1 MVMSFFR
8 RSDDSGIDHIEAQV
22 QRMVTDARHTFDLAM
37 NALTGGSVASVGEEV
52 RRTDRQINV
61 TEMEIRREL
70 VVHFSVHAD
79 GDATEMLVFMNMIKD
94 LERIGDYNKNVFD
107 LAEEGVSFVDA
118 DDLERIL
125 GFRDEISSRIAL
137 MGEILTTRDAERARA
152 FIARGDVMR
161 HEFDDLVTELVHST
175 SVANHAVPRALLYR
189 FLKRITAHS
198 LNVVTAVV
206 MPVDRLDYFDED
218 GYGDKGGK
226 GDQD

>member
-8 RSDDSGIDHIEAQV
+8 RSDDSGIDRIEAQV

-37 NALTGGSVASVGEEV
+37 NALTGGSVASVGDEV
-52 RRTDRQINV
+52 RRTDRRINV

-70 VVHFSVHAD
+70 VVHFSVHAA

-107 LAEEGVSFVDA
+107 LAEEGVSFLDA
-118 DDLERIL
+118 DDLDRIL

-137 MGEILTTRDAERARA
+137 MGEILTVRDAERARA
-152 FIARGDVMR
+152 YIARGDEMR
-161 HEFDDLVTELVHST
+161 REFDALVTELVHST

-198 LNVVTAVV
+198 VNVVTAVV

-218 GYGDKGGK
+218 GYGDKADK
-226 GDQD
+226 G

>member
-8 RSDDSGIDHIEAQV
+8 RPDDSGIAHIEAQV

-37 NALTGGSVASVGEEV
+37 NAVTGGSVASVADEV

-70 VVHFSVHAD
+70 VVHFSVHAG
-79 GDATEMLVFMNMIKD
+79 GDATEMLVFMNMVKD

-107 LAEEGVSFVDA
+107 LAEEGVSFAEA

-137 MGEILTTRDAERARA
+137 MGEILTVRDEERARA
-152 FIARGDVMR
+152 YIARSDELR
-161 HEFDDLVTELVHST
+161 REFDTLVNGLVHST
-175 SVANHAVPRALLYR
+175 EPALHAVPRALLYR

-198 LNVVTAVV
+198 MNVVTAVV
-206 MPVDRLDYFDED
+206 MPVDRLDYYDEAD
-218 GYGDKGGK
+218 DTRT
-226 GDQD
+226 

>member
-37 NALTGGSVASVGEEV
+37 NAVTGGSVASVADEV

-70 VVHFSVHAD
+70 VVHFSVHAG
-79 GDATEMLVFMNMIKD
+79 GDATEMLVFMNMVKD

-107 LAEEGVSFVDA
+107 LAEEGVSFAEA

-137 MGEILTTRDAERARA
+137 MGEILTVRDEERARA
-152 FIARGDVMR
+152 YIARSDELR
-161 HEFDDLVTELVHST
+161 REFDALVNGLIHST
-175 SVANHAVPRALLYR
+175 EPALHAVPRALLYR

-198 LNVVTAVV
+198 MNVVTAVV
-206 MPVDRLDYFDED
+206 MPVDRLDYYDEAD
-218 GYGDKGGK
+218 DTRT
-226 GDQD
+226 

>member
-8 RSDDSGIDHIEAQV
+8 RPDDSGIDHIEAQV

-37 NALTGGSVASVGEEV
+37 NAITGGSVASVADEV

-70 VVHFSVHAD
+70 VVHFSVHAG
-79 GDATEMLVFMNMIKD
+79 GDATEMLVFMNMVKD

-107 LAEEGVSFVDA
+107 LAEEGVSFAGA

-137 MGEILTTRDAERARA
+137 MGEILTVRDEERARA
-152 FIARGDVMR
+152 YIARSDELR
-161 HEFDDLVTELVHST
+161 REFDNLVNELVHSPEP
-175 SVANHAVPRALLYR
+175 ALHAVPRALLYR

-198 LNVVTAVV
+198 LNVVTAVI
-206 MPVDRLDYFDED
+206 MPVDRLDYYDEAD
-218 GYGDKGGK
+218 DTRT
-226 GDQD
+226 

>member
-8 RSDDSGIDHIEAQV
+8 RPDDSGIDHIEAQV

-37 NALTGGSVASVGEEV
+37 NAITGGSVASVADEV

-70 VVHFSVHAD
+70 VVHFSVHAG
-79 GDATEMLVFMNMIKD
+79 GDATEMLVFMNMVKD

-107 LAEEGVSFVDA
+107 LAEEGVSFAGA

-137 MGEILTTRDAERARA
+137 MGEILTVRDEERARA
-152 FIARGDVMR
+152 YIARSDELR
-161 HEFDDLVTELVHST
+161 REFDNLVNELVHST
-175 SVANHAVPRALLYR
+175 EPALQAVPRALLYR

-198 LNVVTAVV
+198 LNVVTAVI
-206 MPVDRLDYFDED
+206 MPVDRLDYYDEAD
-218 GYGDKGGK
+218 DTRT
-226 GDQD
+226 

>member
-8 RSDDSGIDHIEAQV
+8 RPDDSGIDHIEAQV

-37 NALTGGSVASVGEEV
+37 NAVTGGSVASVADEV

-70 VVHFSVHAD
+70 VVHFSVHAG
-79 GDATEMLVFMNMIKD
+79 GDATEMLVFMNMVKD
-94 LERIGDYNKNVFD
+94 LERIGDYNKNIFD
-107 LAEEGVSFVDA
+107 LAEEGVSFAEA

-137 MGEILTTRDAERARA
+137 MGEILTVRDEERARA
-152 FIARGDVMR
+152 YIARSDELR
-161 HEFDDLVTELVHST
+161 REFDTLVNGLIHST
-175 SVANHAVPRALLYR
+175 EPALHAVPRALLYR

-198 LNVVTAVV
+198 MNVVTAVV
-206 MPVDRLDYFDED
+206 MPVDRLDYYDEAD
-218 GYGDKGGK
+218 DTRT
-226 GDQD
+226 

>member
-1 MVMSFFR
+1 MVMNFFR
-8 RSDDSGIDHIEAQV
+8 RSDDSGIDLIEAQV

-37 NALTGGSVASVGEEV
+37 NALTGGSVASVGDEV
-52 RRTDRQINV
+52 RRTDRRINV

-79 GDATEMLVFMNMIKD
+79 GDATAMLVFMNMIKD

-137 MGEILTTRDAERARA
+137 MGEILTTRDSERARA
-152 FIARGDVMR
+152 FIARGNVMR

-218 GYGDKGGK
+218 GYGEK

>member
-8 RSDDSGIDHIEAQV
+8 RPDDSGIDHIEAQV

-37 NALTGGSVASVGEEV
+37 NAVTGGSVASVADEV

-70 VVHFSVHAD
+70 VVHFSVHAG
-79 GDATEMLVFMNMIKD
+79 GDATEMLVFMNMVKD

-107 LAEEGVSFVDA
+107 LAEEDVSFAEA

-137 MGEILTTRDAERARA
+137 MGEILTVRDEERARA
-152 FIARGDVMR
+152 YIARSDELR
-161 HEFDDLVTELVHST
+161 REFDTLVNGLVHST
-175 SVANHAVPRALLYR
+175 EPALHAVPRALLYR

-198 LNVVTAVV
+198 MNVVTAVV
-206 MPVDRLDYFDED
+206 MPVDRLDYYDEAD
-218 GYGDKGGK
+218 DTRT
-226 GDQD
+226 

>member
-8 RSDDSGIDHIEAQV
+8 RSDDSGLGRIEAQV

-37 NALTGGSVASVGEEV
+37 NAIAGGSVASVADEV

-70 VVHFSVHAD
+70 VVHFSVHAG

-94 LERIGDYNKNVFD
+94 LERIGDYNKNIFD
-107 LAEEGVSFVDA
+107 LAEEGVSFAEA

-125 GFRDEISSRIAL
+125 GFRDEVSSRIAL
-137 MGEILTTRDAERARA
+137 MGEILTERDEERARA
-152 FIARGDVMR
+152 YIGRGDELR
-161 HEFDDLVTELVHST
+161 REFDALVSELVHST
-175 SVANHAVPRALLYR
+175 GPALHAVPRALLYR
-189 FLKRITAHS
+189 FLKRVTAHS
-198 LNVVTAVV
+198 LNVVSAVV

-218 GYGDKGGK
+218 VEDR
-226 GDQD
+226 D

>member
-8 RSDDSGIDHIEAQV
+8 RPDDSGIDHIEAQV

-37 NALTGGSVASVGEEV
+37 NAITGGSVASVADEV

-70 VVHFSVHAD
+70 VVHFSVHAG
-79 GDATEMLVFMNMIKD
+79 GDATEMLVFMNMVKD
-94 LERIGDYNKNVFD
+94 LERIGDYNNNVFD
-107 LAEEGVSFVDA
+107 LAEEGVSFSGA

-137 MGEILTTRDAERARA
+137 MGEILTVRDEERARA
-152 FIARGDVMR
+152 YIARSDELR
-161 HEFDDLVTELVHST
+161 REFDNLVNELVHST
-175 SVANHAVPRALLYR
+175 EPALHAVPRALLYR

-198 LNVVTAVV
+198 LNVVTAVI
-206 MPVDRLDYFDED
+206 MPVDRLDYYDEAD
-218 GYGDKGGK
+218 DTRT
-226 GDQD
+226 

>member
-8 RSDDSGIDHIEAQV
+8 RPDDSGIDHIEAQV

-37 NALTGGSVASVGEEV
+37 NAVTGGSVASVADEV

-70 VVHFSVHAD
+70 VVHFSVHAG
-79 GDATEMLVFMNMIKD
+79 GDATEMLVFMNMVKD
-94 LERIGDYNKNVFD
+94 LERIGDYNKNIFD
-107 LAEEGVSFVDA
+107 LAEEGVSFAEA

-137 MGEILTTRDAERARA
+137 MGEILTVRVEERARA
-152 FIARGDVMR
+152 YIARSDELR
-161 HEFDDLVTELVHST
+161 REFDTLVNGLVHST
-175 SVANHAVPRALLYR
+175 EPALHAVPRALLYR

-198 LNVVTAVV
+198 MNVVTAVV
-206 MPVDRLDYFDED
+206 MPVDRLDYYDEAD
-218 GYGDKGGK
+218 DTRT
-226 GDQD
+226 

>member
-8 RSDDSGIDHIEAQV
+8 RPDDSGIDHIEAQV

-37 NALTGGSVASVGEEV
+37 NAVTGGSVASVADEV

-70 VVHFSVHAD
+70 VVHFSVHAG
-79 GDATEMLVFMNMIKD
+79 GDATEMLVFMNMVKD

-107 LAEEGVSFVDA
+107 LAEEGVSFAEA

-137 MGEILTTRDAERARA
+137 MGEILTVRDEERARA
-152 FIARGDVMR
+152 YIARSDELR
-161 HEFDDLVTELVHST
+161 REFDTLVNGLIHST
-175 SVANHAVPRALLYR
+175 EPALHAVPRALLYR

-198 LNVVTAVV
+198 LNVVTAVI
-206 MPVDRLDYFDED
+206 MPVDRLDYYDEAD
-218 GYGDKGGK
+218 DTRT
-226 GDQD
+226 

>member
-8 RSDDSGIDHIEAQV
+8 RPDDSGIDHIEAQV

-37 NALTGGSVASVGEEV
+37 NAVTGGSVASVADEV

-70 VVHFSVHAD
+70 VVHFSVHAG
-79 GDATEMLVFMNMIKD
+79 GDATEMLVFMNMVKD

-107 LAEEGVSFVDA
+107 LAEEGVSFAEADA
-118 DDLERIL
+118 LERIL

-137 MGEILTTRDAERARA
+137 MGEILTVRDEERARA
-152 FIARGDVMR
+152 YIARSDELR
-161 HEFDDLVTELVHST
+161 REFDALVNGLIHST
-175 SVANHAVPRALLYR
+175 EPALHAVPRALLYR

-198 LNVVTAVV
+198 MNVVTAVV
-206 MPVDRLDYFDED
+206 MPVDRLDYYDEAD
-218 GYGDKGGK
+218 DTRT
-226 GDQD
+226 

>member
-8 RSDDSGIDHIEAQV
+8 RPDDSGIDHIEAQV

-37 NALTGGSVASVGEEV
+37 NAVTGGSVASVADEV

-70 VVHFSVHAD
+70 VVHFSVHAG
-79 GDATEMLVFMNMIKD
+79 GDATEMLVFMNMVKD
-94 LERIGDYNKNVFD
+94 LERIGDYNKNIFD
-107 LAEEGVSFVDA
+107 LAEEGVSFAEA

-137 MGEILTTRDAERARA
+137 MGEILTVRVEERARA
-152 FIARGDVMR
+152 YIARSDELR
-161 HEFDDLVTELVHST
+161 REFDALVNGLIHST
-175 SVANHAVPRALLYR
+175 EPALHAVPRALLYR

-198 LNVVTAVV
+198 MNVVTAVV
-206 MPVDRLDYFDED
+206 MPVDRLDYYDEAD
-218 GYGDKGGK
+218 DTRT
-226 GDQD
+226 

>member
-8 RSDDSGIDHIEAQV
+8 RPDDSGIDHIEAQV

-37 NALTGGSVASVGEEV
+37 NAVTGGSVASVADEV

-70 VVHFSVHAD
+70 VVHFSVHAG
-79 GDATEMLVFMNMIKD
+79 GDATEMLVFMNMVKD

-107 LAEEGVSFVDA
+107 LAEEGVSFAEA

-137 MGEILTTRDAERARA
+137 MGEILTVRDEERARA
-152 FIARGDVMR
+152 YIARSYELR
-161 HEFDDLVTELVHST
+161 REFDTLVNGLVHST
-175 SVANHAVPRALLYR
+175 EPALHAVPRALLYR

-198 LNVVTAVV
+198 MNVVTAVV
-206 MPVDRLDYFDED
+206 MPVDRLDYYDEAD
-218 GYGDKGGK
+218 DTRT
-226 GDQD
+226 